1 MFSLIGGALNLYES
15 SFTLFGENLRVADL
29 LHTRYFF
36 VGNEFFQ
43 SPAPANVLGMTASPM
58 REIPLDLFYIDFSS
72 KQKAV
77 VDNTLIKKDIE

>member
-1 MFSLIGGALNLYES
+1 
-15 SFTLFGENLRVADL
+15 
-29 LHTRYFF
+29 
-36 VGNEFFQ
+36 
-43 SPAPANVLGMTASPM
+43 M